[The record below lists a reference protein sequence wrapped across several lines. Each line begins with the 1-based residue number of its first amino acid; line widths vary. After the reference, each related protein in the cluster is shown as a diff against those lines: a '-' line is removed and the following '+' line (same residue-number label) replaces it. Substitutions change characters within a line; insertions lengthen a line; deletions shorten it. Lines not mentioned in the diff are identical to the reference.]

1 MIAQIDKIAFIGLG
15 NMGFPMAGHLAKAG
29 YTVAVHDG
37 DPEKTRSH
45 ASEFA
50 TEPAATATEAVAGC
64 SVLITMLPDIRVVKS
79 VLQDIEGQ
87 LEQKTVS
94 LFIDMSSSDPVETRS
109 LGQSLASKKI
119 AMIDAPVSGGV
130 ARALTGELAIMAGG
144 DETTF
149 KRAEPFLKTM
159 GQNIFHVG
167 PLGCGQA
174 MKALN
179 NLASATG
186 LLIASEVITSA
197 QKFGIDAEMAVD
209 VLNKSTGRNNS
220 TETKFKQQI
229 LSKKFASG
237 FAMNLMAKD
246 LQAAINLTN
255 HVDADA
261 RLGEKSLELWKLALE
276 QLGNHPD
283 HTDIA
288 RWIAENST
296 KDEKS

>member
-1 MIAQIDKIAFIGLG
+1 MNAQTDKIAFIGLG

-29 YTVAVHDG
+29 YEVRVYDG
-37 DPEKTRSH
+37 DAEKTGSH
-45 ASEFA
+45 AAEFA
-50 TEPAATATEAVAGC
+50 TEPMASAAEAVEGC
-64 SVLITMLPDIRVVKS
+64 SVLITMLPDVRIVKS
-79 VLQDIEGQ
+79 VLEDVEEQ
-87 LEQKTVS
+87 LKKGSIS
-94 LFIDMSSSDPVETRS
+94 LFIDMSSSDPVETRI
-109 LGQSLASKKI
+109 LGQTLADKNI
-119 AMIDAPVSGGV
+119 PMIDAPVSGGV
-130 ARALTGELAIMAGG
+130 ARALTAELAIMAGG
-144 DETTF
+144 DDTTF
-149 KRAEPFLKTM
+149 KRAEPILQTM

-167 PLGCGQA
+167 PQGCGQA

-186 LLIASEVITSA
+186 LLIASEVVTSA
-197 QKFGIDAEMAVD
+197 EKFGIDAEMAVD

-237 FAMNLMAKD
+237 FAMNLMTKD

-255 HVDADA
+255 HVNSDA
-261 RLGEKSLELWKLALE
+261 RLGEKSLELWKSALE

-288 RWIAENST
+288 RWIDENSNGS
-296 KDEKS
+296 KKS